1 MGVGA
6 ALARIR
12 VAGRG
17 GRRHTR
23 TVDQSIVIT
32 GASRGIGEAIA
43 RRLARRGNRRL
54 VLVARTEKALRE
66 LCAELDGKAEMS
78 FVRADLSSTASAR
91 KAAQRIRQKVGT
103 PDVLIL
109 NAGVSNNTLFEKASL
124 EDVTRELTVNYLAP
138 VALIHAFLPQ
148 MIARGTGRIIAVG
161 SLTSMVPFPGN
172 ATYAASKAALLSL
185 MRTLAIEL
193 RPRGIRVSTVL
204 PGLTRTQLSQDL
216 ETALPSLSPEQV
228 ADAVADV
235 LKSGTSV
242 LVPGLENKV
251 AAALFR
257 TLPRSL
263 DKALGL
269 LGTKIVP
276 GYAQALTRSREE

>member
-1 MGVGA
+1 M
-6 ALARIR
+6 
-12 VAGRG
+12 
-17 GRRHTR
+17 
-23 TVDQSIVIT
+23 DQTIVIT

-43 RRLARRGNRRL
+43 RRLARRGSRRL
-54 VLVARTEKALRE
+54 VLVARTEKALRA
-66 LCAELDGKAEMS
+66 LCAELGSGAEVS
-78 FVRADLSSTASAR
+78 FVRADLSTTAGAL
-91 KAAQRIRQKVGT
+91 KAAQRIRQQVGT

-109 NAGVSNNTLFEKASL
+109 NAGVSNNTLFERTGID
-124 EDVTRELTVNYLAP
+124 DVTRELTLNYLAP
-138 VALIHAFLPQ
+138 VALIQAFLPK
-148 MIARGTGRIIAVG
+148 MIERGSGRIIAVG

-193 RPRGIRVSTVL
+193 RPHGIRVSTVL
-204 PGLTRTQLSQDL
+204 PGLTRTKLSEDL
-216 ETALPSLSPEQV
+216 KSALPSLSPEQV
-228 ADAVADV
+228 ASAVADV

-242 LVPGLENKV
+242 VVPGLENKM

-269 LGTKIVP
+269 LGTRIVP
-276 GYAQALTRSREE
+276 GYAQAITARRPQE